1 MDKMTIDS
9 CAASLYDGGWRA
21 DDRDELISVYRLSPE
36 DADGICER
44 LAELDTYER

>member
-21 DDRDELISVYRLSPE
+21 DDRSQLIAEYHLRPE

-44 LAELDTYER
+44 LAELDAYER